1 MKKLNKQ
8 IREMYNM
15 DDRREYVKSK
25 IDFVKTED
33 KTASKKPQFILK
45 AATGF
50 LIGSVLSTTLT
61 IVIVNKNKDYTMNNY
76 LSNYQ
81 KEANEYLCNNY
92 DVYNKYPLSS
102 LYLNDKCMVNI
113 YKGINYDKEIKK
125 EYYICQIY
133 NLCEIENKI
142 SVVITNSLNCQREI
156 IKDKNTNQLID
167 VINADDFTIVDNYLK
182 IVTYYNDM
190 ICGKFELTI

>member
-8 IREMYNM
+8 MREMYNM

-33 KTASKKPQFILK
+33 KRASKKPQFILK

-61 IVIVNKNKDYTMNNY
+61 IVIVNKNKDYTMNNR

-102 LYLNDKCMVNI
+102 LYLNDKCIVNI

-142 SVVITNSLNCQREI
+142 SIVITNSQNSQREI
-156 IKDKNTNQLID
+156 IKDKNNNQLID
-167 VINADDFTIVDNYLK
+167 VINTDDFAIVDNYLK
-182 IVTYYNDM
+182 IATYYNDM
-190 ICGKFELTI
+190 FCGKFELTI

>member
-1 MKKLNKQ
+1 MRKLNKQ
-8 IREMYNM
+8 IRKMYNM
-15 DDRREYVKSK
+15 EDRREYVKSK
-25 IDFVKTED
+25 INFVKAED
-33 KTASKKPQFILK
+33 KRSTKKPHFILK
-45 AATGF
+45 ATVCF
-50 LIGSVLSTTLT
+50 TIGAILSSVMT
-61 IVIVNKNKDYTMNNY
+61 IAFVNKNKDYTMNNH

-102 LYLNDKCMVNI
+102 FYLNEKCIVNI
-113 YKGINYDKEIKK
+113 YKGINYDKEITK

-142 SVVITNSLNCQREI
+142 SIVITNSQNSQREI
-156 IKDKNTNQLID
+156 VKDKNKNQLIE
-167 VINADDFTIVDNYLK
+167 VINVNNFNIIDDYLK

-190 ICGKFELTI
+190 VCGKFELTI

>member
-1 MKKLNKQ
+1 MEKLNKQ

-33 KTASKKPQFILK
+33 KRTFKKPQFILK
-45 AATGF
+45 VATGF

-61 IVIVNKNKDYTMNNY
+61 IVIVNKNKDYVINT
-76 LSNYQ
+76 SVSECV
-81 KEANEYLCNNY
+81 KEANEYLSNNY
-92 DVYNKYPLSS
+92 AIYNKYPLSS

-125 EYYICQIY
+125 EYYVCQIY

-142 SVVITNSLNCQREI
+142 SIVITNSQNSQRKI

-167 VINADDFTIVDNYLK
+167 VINTDDFTIVDNYLK

-190 ICGKFELTI
+190 FCGKFELTI

>member
-1 MKKLNKQ
+1 MRKLNKQ

-15 DDRREYVKSK
+15 EDRREYVKSK
-25 IDFVKTED
+25 INFVKAED
-33 KTASKKPQFILK
+33 KRSTKKPHFILK
-45 AATGF
+45 AAVCFT
-50 LIGSVLSTTLT
+50 IGAILSSVMT
-61 IVIVNKNKDYTMNNY
+61 IAFVNKNKDYTMNNH

-102 LYLNDKCMVNI
+102 FYLNEKCIVNI
-113 YKGINYDKEIKK
+113 YKGINYDKEITK

-142 SVVITNSLNCQREI
+142 SIVITNSQNSQREI
-156 IKDKNTNQLID
+156 VKDKNKNQLIE
-167 VINADDFTIVDNYLK
+167 VINVNNFNIVDNYLK
-182 IVTYYNDM
+182 IATYYNDM
-190 ICGKFELTI
+190 FCGKFELTI

>member
-1 MKKLNKQ
+1 MEKLNKQ

-15 DDRREYVKSK
+15 ADRREYVKSK

-33 KTASKKPQFILK
+33 KRTFKKPQFILK

-61 IVIVNKNKDYTMNNY
+61 IAIFNKNKDYVINTFV
-76 LSNYQ
+76 SECV
-81 KEANEYLCNNY
+81 KEANEYLSNNY
-92 DVYNKYPLSS
+92 AIYNKYPLSS

-142 SVVITNSLNCQREI
+142 SIVITNSQNSQREI

-167 VINADDFTIVDNYLK
+167 VINTDDFTIVDNYLK

-190 ICGKFELTI
+190 FCGKFELTI